1 MKTIEAIRTHKMLNG
16 GLVNGIREVGVQ
28 PLGCSWA
35 RKAQAES
42 CTPTVS
48 PSSASEKAITEHAFS
63 LIELLAVMA
72 ILAVLSGA
80 TAMMFSDGKTLGI
93 RTSSA
98 LVSSTL
104 SMARDLAVTSN
115 RRTRFVVVTEN
126 AANPGELR
134 RKSFGVL
141 QYDGAQFVIVSA
153 FKPLPAGVYFAEDQ
167 ENDATGQG
175 IFDARDQVALRGGSV
190 EYAYI
195 EFLPSGGTKG
205 TSGENIFSLAAGT
218 GADQVLPGKSDY
230 ARLGVAQHTGR
241 VKVERN

>member
-1 MKTIEAIRTHKMLNG
+1 MKTTLMIGTADPRSGEARR
-16 GLVNGIREVGVQ
+16 REAG
-28 PLGCSWA
+28 
-35 RKAQAES
+35 
-42 CTPTVS
+42 
-48 PSSASEKAITEHAFS
+48 AFS

-72 ILAVLSGA
+72 IVAVLSGA
-80 TAMMFSDGKTLGI
+80 TAMMFSDGKSLGI

-98 LVSSTL
+98 QVSSTL

-115 RRTRFVVVTEN
+115 RRTRFVVLTES
-126 AANPGELR
+126 ASNPGELR

-141 QYDGAQFVIVSA
+141 QYDGVQFVPVSA
-153 FKPLPAGVYFAEDQ
+153 WKQLPEGVYFAEDQ
-167 ENDATGQG
+167 KNEAAGQG
-175 IFDARDQVALRGGSV
+175 IFEFRDHVPWRGTSV

-218 GADQVLPGKSDY
+218 TGEHILSEKQDY

-241 VKVERN
+241 VKVERQ